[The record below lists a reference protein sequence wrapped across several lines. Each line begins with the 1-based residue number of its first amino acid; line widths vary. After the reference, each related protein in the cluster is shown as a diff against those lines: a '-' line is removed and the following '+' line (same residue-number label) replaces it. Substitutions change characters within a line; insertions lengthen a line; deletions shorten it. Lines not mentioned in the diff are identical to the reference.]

1 MNPTIRS
8 YCQEEN
14 ELKET
19 TQILTQGYQL
29 QSDEVKFQ
37 RLEGENKMLRKK
49 CNEYLRENLQLRER
63 SVKSERLSS
72 ENEYLIRTIA
82 CMRRDY
88 DSLVK
93 RYRRMEEENETCW
106 RKAQYYRQLYYE
118 TFQKMRRQRSTRMLE
133 GEQEQLMIENRW
145 PSKELDKGK
154 SRAAQPKRAIFSTTD
169 GLLLSTDIGS
179 AHLVSS
185 RLISRASSGYGS
197 AALKDL
203 EVTLA
208 VYDHLFNL

>member
-8 YCQEEN
+8 YYQEEN

-29 QSDEVKFQ
+29 KSDEVKFQ

-49 CNEYLRENLQLRER
+49 CNEYVRENLQLRER
-63 SVKSERLSS
+63 SVKSERMSS

-93 RYRRMEEENETCW
+93 RYHRMEEENETCW
-106 RKAQYYRQLYYE
+106 RKTQYYMQLYNE
-118 TFQKMRRQRSTRMLE
+118 TFQKMRRQRRTRMLE
-133 GEQEQLMIENRW
+133 GEQE
-145 PSKELDKGK
+145 
-154 SRAAQPKRAIFSTTD
+154 RAIFSTTD